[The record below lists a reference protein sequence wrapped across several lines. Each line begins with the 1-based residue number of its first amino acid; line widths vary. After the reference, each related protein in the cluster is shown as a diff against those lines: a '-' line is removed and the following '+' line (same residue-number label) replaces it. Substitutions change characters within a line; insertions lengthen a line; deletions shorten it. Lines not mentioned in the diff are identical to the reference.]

1 MALNFNVDPYYDD
14 FDDTKNFHR
23 ILFKPG
29 KAVQARELTQA
40 QTILQDQI
48 TKFANNIFKENSPVT
63 GGQITTNFNCY
74 YIKLQT
80 TYNGATIDISDFS
93 GLLLTN
99 ATGTIRAKVVAVAQP
114 TGTAG
119 EGDPPTL
126 IVVYKSGTRFTD
138 NDIIYDVN
146 SNKACQAVTN
156 NSTGESSVVSIAKGV
171 FYVLGNFVQIEPTT
185 IVLSKYDSTPSRRVG
200 LEITETIYDY
210 ANDASLLDP
219 AVGASNYQAPGADR
233 YVISLELTS
242 KPLYFGD
249 DQFFI
254 ELLRV
259 EDGNVFKMVDGSV
272 YAAIDDSTVQGQ
284 HL

>member
-63 GGQITTNFNCY
+63 GGQITTNFKCF
-74 YIKLQT
+74 YIKLQS
-80 TYNGATIDISDFS
+80 TYNGASIDVSEFN
-93 GLLLTN
+93 GLLITN
-99 ATGTIRAKVVAVAQP
+99 STGTIRAKVVAVTQA

-126 IVVYKSGTRFTD
+126 IVVYKSGTQFTN

-146 SNKACQAVTN
+146 SNKACQAITN
-156 NSTGESSVVSIAKGV
+156 SSTGQSSVVSIAKG
-171 FYVLGNFVQIEPTT
+171 G
-185 IVLSKYDSTPSRRVG
+185 G
-200 LEITETIYDY
+200 
-210 ANDASLLDP
+210 
-219 AVGASNYQAPGADR
+219 
-233 YVISLELTS
+233 
-242 KPLYFGD
+242 
-249 DQFFI
+249 
-254 ELLRV
+254 
-259 EDGNVFKMVDGSV
+259 
-272 YAAIDDSTVQGQ
+272 
-284 HL
+284 

>member
-74 YIKLQT
+74 YIKLQS
-80 TYNGATIDISDFS
+80 TYNSATIDVTEFD

-99 ATGTIRAKVVAVAQP
+99 STGTIKAKVVAVAQA
-114 TGTAG
+114 TGTSG

-146 SNKACQAVTN
+146 SNKACQAITN
-156 NSTGESSVVSIAKGV
+156 GSTGESSVVSIAKGV

-185 IVLSKYDSTPSRRVG
+185 IILSKYDSTPSRRVG
-200 LEITETIYDY
+200 LESRRRKVRI
-210 ANDASLLDP
+210 
-219 AVGASNYQAPGADR
+219 R
-233 YVISLELTS
+233 
-242 KPLYFGD
+242 
-249 DQFFI
+249 
-254 ELLRV
+254 
-259 EDGNVFKMVDGSV
+259 
-272 YAAIDDSTVQGQ
+272 
-284 HL
+284 

>member
-1 MALNFNVDPYYDD
+1 M
-14 FDDTKNFHR
+14 
-23 ILFKPG
+23 
-29 KAVQARELTQA
+29 
-40 QTILQDQI
+40 
-48 TKFANNIFKENSPVT
+48 
-63 GGQITTNFNCY
+63 
-74 YIKLQT
+74 
-80 TYNGATIDISDFS
+80 
-93 GLLLTN
+93 LTN
-99 ATGTIRAKVVAVAQP
+99 ATGTIRAKVVAIAQP

-126 IVVYKSGTRFTD
+126 VVVYKSGTRFTD

-146 SNKACQAVTN
+146 SNKACQAITN
-156 NSTGESSVVSIAKGV
+156 SSTGQSSVVSIAKGV

-233 YVISLELTS
+233 YVISLELTA

-272 YAAIDDSTVQGQ
+272 YAAIDDYFAKRDYETNGDYIVNDFSITPKVDPNDLLLIQ
-284 HL
+284 